1 MIQRLFITGLILS
14 MMSACINPPD
24 YSVIPEI
31 AIDSLSKT
39 YVKGFSSNPPVMDSI
54 TFYISFTDGNGDLG
68 PVNNDTTPNL
78 LFKDS
83 RTGFINGFQFPFIT
97 PEGNVK
103 DISGYIAYTFS
114 PFDCIP
120 GNTIDTFY
128 YTISIVDR
136 AGNFSNEVTTPNIIC
151 DCN

>member
-24 YSVIPEI
+24 YPTVPQIEF
-31 AIDSLSKT
+31 DSLTKT
-39 YVKGFSSNPPVMDSI
+39 YVKGLPALDSI
-54 TFYISFTDGNGDLG
+54 TFYISFTDGDGDLG

-103 DISGYIAYTFS
+103 DISGTIAYTFS
-114 PFDCIP
+114 PFDCVP
-120 GNTIDTFY
+120 GKKLDTFS
-128 YTISIVDR
+128 YTISILDR
-136 AGNFSNEVTTPNIIC
+136 AGNISNEVTTPDIIS

>member
-24 YSVIPEI
+24 YPTVPQIEF
-31 AIDSLSKT
+31 DSLTKT
-39 YVKGFSSNPPVMDSI
+39 YVKGLPALDSI
-54 TFYISFTDGNGDLG
+54 TFYISFTDGDGDLG

-103 DISGYIAYTFS
+103 DISGTIAYTFS
-114 PFDCIP
+114 PFDCVP
-120 GNTIDTFY
+120 GKNLDTFF
-128 YTISIVDR
+128 YTISILDR
-136 AGNFSNEVTTPNIIC
+136 AGNISNEVTTPDIIS